1 MELKLNTAVVDCYE
15 KVFTQ
20 TVRQEE
26 TQTAVV
32 PEALPDIGS
41 ILCASGTALIRG
53 KDVED
58 GRIRLEA
65 NVPVRIS
72 YCPEEGEGVRGLEV
86 NVPLYLSL
94 EDANI
99 PERGVCV
106 ADISLVAVEAK
117 LLNPRKVSV
126 RVEAAFTVD
135 CYAEGQL
142 AFEGAPESAPAE
154 SVNVLQK
161 RLTVTPVRAVTEKTF
176 VLVDEFNLPAAISG
190 ADTVLNQQTAVAVE
204 DVQATGSKL
213 IVKGSVKSCVFCADA
228 DGSAGAVEFSTGFS
242 QIIDLGR
249 APEGEVFAA
258 VSVLLS
264 GAHYDIGGEGRTGS
278 AELHLVAQVVAR
290 EKAEVSCLADAY
302 SNRRALELECDER
315 EVRRVK
321 AELCLRASL
330 REALPTECA
339 VASVV
344 QSCAV
349 PGTPRTEEDKV
360 SVPVSVCLLY
370 RDADGCPRA
379 EKRKYEAAFSYE
391 LQEGEALF
399 PVSAGVSELYVSP
412 VEEGAEVRMTLE
424 LRAFL
429 TETETVKC
437 VTGLSWDEAAE
448 ADIDAQARP
457 TLVILRACAKDDLW
471 TIAKQNC
478 STVAAIIEAN
488 GIDPGDGSWEK
499 LILVPKTV

>member
-15 KVFTQ
+15 KVFSQ

-26 TQTAVV
+26 SQTAVV
-32 PEALPDIGS
+32 PETLPDIGS

-53 KDVED
+53 KDVEE

-65 NVPVRIS
+65 NIPVRIS
-72 YCPEEGEGVRGLEV
+72 YCPDEGEGVRGLEV

-94 EDANI
+94 EDAGI
-99 PERGVCV
+99 PEKGVCV
-106 ADISLVAVEAK
+106 ADISLAAVEAK
-117 LLNPRKVSV
+117 LLNPRKISV
-126 RVEAAFTVD
+126 RAEAVFSVD
-135 CYAEGQL
+135 CYAEGEL
-142 AFEGAPESAPAE
+142 EFEGAPEGAPAE
-154 SVNVLQK
+154 GVNVLQK

-176 VLVDEFNLPAAISG
+176 VLVDEFNLPAALSG
-190 ADTVLNQQTAVAVE
+190 ADTVLNQQTGVAVE

-228 DGSAGAVEFSTGFS
+228 DGTAGAVEFSTGFS

-249 APEGEVFAA
+249 TPEDEVFAA
-258 VSVLLS
+258 VSILLS
-264 GAHYDIGGEGRTGS
+264 GAHYDLDGEGRTGS

-290 EKAEVSCLADAY
+290 ERAEVSCLADAY
-302 SNRRALELECDER
+302 SNRRAVELACDER

-321 AELCLRASL
+321 TEFCLRASL
-330 REALPTECA
+330 REAIPTECT
-339 VASVV
+339 VAGVV

-349 PGTPRTEEDKV
+349 PGTPRTDGDKV

-370 RDADGCPRA
+370 RDADGCLRA
-379 EKRKYEAAFSYE
+379 EKRKFEAAFSYE

-399 PVSAGVSELYVSP
+399 PVGACVQEMYVSP
-412 VEEGAEVRMTLE
+412 SEDGAEVRMTLE
-424 LRAFL
+424 LRVFL

-437 VTGLSWDEAAE
+437 VTGVSWDETAE
-448 ADIDAQARP
+448 ADADAQTRP

-471 TIAKQNC
+471 MLAKQNC
-478 STVAAIIEAN
+478 STVEAIIEAN
-488 GIDPGDGSWEK
+488 GIDPGDGTWEK
-499 LILVPKTV
+499 LILIPKTV

>member
-15 KVFTQ
+15 KVFSQ

-32 PEALPDIGS
+32 PEALPDIGG

-53 KDVED
+53 KDVEE

-106 ADISLVAVEAK
+106 AEISLAAVEAK
-117 LLNPRKVSV
+117 LLNPRKISV
-126 RVEAAFTVD
+126 RAEVVFSVD

-142 AFEGAPESAPAE
+142 EFEGAPEGAPAE
-154 SVNVLQK
+154 GVNILQN

-176 VLVDEFNLPAAISG
+176 VLVDEFNLPAAVSG
-190 ADTVLNQQTAVAVE
+190 ADTVLNQQTNVVVE

-228 DGSAGAVEFSTGFS
+228 DGNAGAVEFSTGFS
-242 QIIDLGR
+242 QIVDLGR
-249 APEGEVFAA
+249 TPEDEVFAA

-264 GAHYDIGGEGRTGS
+264 GAHYDLSDDGRTGS
-278 AELHLVAQVVAR
+278 AEVHLVAQVVAR
-290 EKAEVSCLADAY
+290 ERAEVPCLADAY
-302 SNRRALELECDER
+302 SNRRALDLECAER
-315 EVRRVK
+315 ELRRVET
-321 AELCLRASL
+321 ELSLRASL
-330 REALPTECA
+330 REALPTEYA
-339 VASVV
+339 VAGVV

-349 PGTPRTEEDKV
+349 PGTPRTEGERV

-370 RDADGCPRA
+370 RDADGCLRS
-379 EKRKYEAAFSYE
+379 EKRRFEAAFSYE
-391 LQEGEALF
+391 LQEGETLL
-399 PVSAGVSELYVSP
+399 PVSAGVQELYVSP
-412 VEEGAEVRMTLE
+412 AEDGAEVRMSLE

-429 TETETVKC
+429 AETETVKC
-437 VTGLSWDEAAE
+437 VTGLSWDEMAE
-448 ADIDAQARP
+448 ADASVRP
-457 TLVILRACAKDDLW
+457 TLVILRACARDDLW

-478 STVAAIIEAN
+478 STVEAIIEAN

-499 LILVPKTV
+499 LILIPKTV